1 MNKGRCFGARIP
13 LSGSVLLSALQ
24 SRPPLWFSNAISDL
38 HYNESRRETFVR
50 ARLFFQPEWK
60 ECGRNWFPFLCAAV
74 RLEAGRKR
82 GMCMKPT
89 PFLRSFTHTKQRV
102 RFVLSRC
109 WDASRKDTRTPRA
122 PTLAPNQPFDLFQPC
137 NSPQWALSCSSSRHS
152 THHGKAWRRNFV
164 FLCTFHAYLQRKNNQ
179 KSNPNNAQYYEVNKS
194 SSKP

>member
-1 MNKGRCFGARIP
+1 MNKRQCFRARIP

-74 RLEAGRKR
+74 RLGAGRKR

-89 PFLRSFTHTKQRV
+89 PFLRSFTHTEQRV
-102 RFVLSRC
+102 RFILLGAGMHPER
-109 WDASRKDTRTPRA
+109 ARTPRA
-122 PTLAPNQPFDLFQPC
+122 PSLAPNQPSDLFQPC
-137 NSPQWALSCSSSRHS
+137 NSPQWALSCSPPSPVTTLDTPRESLEKKFCVPSHIACS
-152 THHGKAWRRNFV
+152 TKITKKVVPTIH
-164 FLCTFHAYLQRKNNQ
+164 NNM
-179 KSNPNNAQYYEVNKS
+179 N
-194 SSKP
+194 